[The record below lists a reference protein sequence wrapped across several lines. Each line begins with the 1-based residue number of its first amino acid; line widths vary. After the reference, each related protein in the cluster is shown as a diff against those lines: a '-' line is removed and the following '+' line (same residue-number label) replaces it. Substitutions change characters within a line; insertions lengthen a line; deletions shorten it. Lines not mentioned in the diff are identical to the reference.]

1 MKKTMLFTLFLFSI
15 ISIGLCQNVLGID
28 VSNWQ
33 GNINWEQVKAEGYT
47 FAWAKSTEGMTYTDP
62 MFFTNME
69 NGLNANVVMGAY
81 HFARP
86 DNNTPQEDAMN
97 FLNIASAYIGS
108 GFLPPVLD
116 LENPYSGGQAIVLTD
131 MFTSEELSNWAQ
143 EWMIE
148 VETQTGIAPFIYI
161 NGNYANYLNS
171 SLTEYGLWFAQPDE
185 NLSPP
190 INIGSW
196 ENWKFKQYSWWG
208 SIDGVQGD
216 VDLNIFNGT
225 LQDFNATIGLN
236 TSDIETRMNNKIHV
250 FPNPTRHLLHVNIGE
265 SEIDKIALY
274 DTKGLIQEI
283 LFKDGSIDC
292 SILKSGLYYLHL
304 ITKDGIKYILKIN
317 KV

>member
-1 MKKTMLFTLFLFSI
+1 MKITISCFLISFSI
-15 ISIGLCQNVLGID
+15 ISITFCQDVLGID

-33 GNINWEQVKAEGYT
+33 GNIDWEQVKADGYT

-62 MFFTNME
+62 MFVNNME

-86 DNNTPQEDAMN
+86 DNNTPQEDAAN
-97 FLNIASAYIGS
+97 FLNVASAYIGN

-116 LENPYSGGQAIVLTD
+116 LENPYSGGQAILLTD
-131 MFTSEELSNWAQ
+131 MFTSEELSSWAQ

-148 VETQTGIAPFIYI
+148 VQTQTGIAPFIYI

-171 SLTEYGLWFAQPDE
+171 SLNEYGLWFAQPDE

-196 ENWKFKQYSWWG
+196 EDWRFKQYSWWG
-208 SIDGVQGD
+208 AISGIQGD

-225 LQDFNATIGLN
+225 LQDFNTIIGINTAEMTSKLN
-236 TSDIETRMNNKIHV
+236 NDINV
-250 FPNPTRHLLHVNIGE
+250 FPNPTSGFLNINIGE
-265 SEIDKIALY
+265 TEIDKIALH
-274 DTKGLIQEI
+274 DSKGLIQET

-292 SILKSGLYYLHL
+292 SFLNPGLYYLH
-304 ITKDGIKYILKIN
+304 IVTKDGFKYFKKIN
-317 KV
+317 KI

>member
-1 MKKTMLFTLFLFSI
+1 MKIKILTSLVFSSV
-15 ISIGLCQNVLGID
+15 ISIGFCQDVLGID

-33 GNINWEQVKAEGYT
+33 GNIDWEQVKADGYT

-69 NGLNANVVMGAY
+69 NGLDANVIMGAY

-86 DNNTPQEDAMN
+86 DNNTPQEDAAN
-97 FLNIASAYIGS
+97 FLNIASAYIGN

-116 LENPYSGGQAIVLTD
+116 LENPYSGGQAILLTD

-143 EWMIE
+143 AWMVE
-148 VETQTGIAPFIYI
+148 VETQTGISPFIYI

-190 INIGSW
+190 INIGTW
-196 ENWKFKQYSWWG
+196 EDWKFKQYSWWG
-208 SIDGVQGD
+208 DISGIQGD

-225 LQDFNATIGLN
+225 LQDFNTIIGIN
-236 TSDIETRMNNKIHV
+236 TT
-250 FPNPTRHLLHVNIGE
+250 
-265 SEIDKIALY
+265 
-274 DTKGLIQEI
+274 Q
-283 LFKDGSIDC
+283 
-292 SILKSGLYYLHL
+292 
-304 ITKDGIKYILKIN
+304 IT
-317 KV
+317 

>member
-1 MKKTMLFTLFLFSI
+1 MKITISCFLISFSI
-15 ISIGLCQNVLGID
+15 ISITFCQDVLGID

-33 GNINWEQVKAEGYT
+33 GNIDWEQVKADGYT

-62 MFFTNME
+62 MFVNNME

-86 DNNTPQEDAMN
+86 DNNTPQEDAAN
-97 FLNIASAYIGS
+97 FLNVASAYIGN

-116 LENPYSGGQAIVLTD
+116 LENPYSGGQAILLMD
-131 MFTSEELSNWAQ
+131 MFTSEELSSWAR

-148 VETQTGIAPFIYI
+148 VQTQTGIAPFIYI
-161 NGNYANYLNS
+161 NGNYSNYLNS
-171 SLTEYGLWFAQPDE
+171 SLNEYGLWFAQPDE

-196 ENWKFKQYSWWG
+196 EDWRFKQYSWWG
-208 SIDGVQGD
+208 AISGIQGD

-225 LQDFNATIGLN
+225 IQDFNTIIGIN
-236 TSDIETRMNNKIHV
+236 TAEMTANQNNDVNV
-250 FPNPTRHLLHVNIGE
+250 FPNPTSGFLNINIGKT
-265 SEIDKIALY
+265 EIDKIALH
-274 DTKGLIQEI
+274 DTKGLIQET

-292 SILKSGLYYLHL
+292 SFLNPGLYYLH
-304 ITKDGIKYILKIN
+304 IVTKDGFKYFKKIN
-317 KV
+317 KI

>member
-1 MKKTMLFTLFLFSI
+1 MKIKILTSLVFSLV
-15 ISIGLCQNVLGID
+15 ISIGFCQDILGID

-33 GNINWEQVKAEGYT
+33 GNIDWEQVKADGYT

-69 NGLNANVVMGAY
+69 NGLDANVIMGAY

-86 DNNTPQEDAMN
+86 DNNTPQEDAAN
-97 FLNIASAYIGS
+97 FLNIASAYIGN

-116 LENPYSGGQAIVLTD
+116 LENPYSGGQAILLTD

-143 EWMIE
+143 AWMVE
-148 VETQTGIAPFIYI
+148 VETQTGISPFIYI

-190 INIGSW
+190 VNIGTWDDW
-196 ENWKFKQYSWWG
+196 EFKQYSWWG
-208 SIDGVQGD
+208 DIPGIQGD

-225 LQDFNATIGLN
+225 LQDFNTIIGIN
-236 TSDIETRMNNKIHV
+236 TAGIAIQNSQINV
-250 FPNPTRHLLHVNIGE
+250 FPNPTSGLLHVDAGGNQIKE
-265 SEIDKIALY
+265 AILY
-274 DTKGLIQEI
+274 DCKGLIQPA
-283 LFKDGSIDC
+283 LFKDGLIDC
-292 SILKSGLYYLHL
+292 SVLSRGLYYLH
-304 ITKDGIKYILKIN
+304 ITTNKGLYYFLKVNRI
-317 KV
+317 

>member
-1 MKKTMLFTLFLFSI
+1 MKTTILFSLFFFSS
-15 ISIGLCQNVLGID
+15 ISIGFCQDLLGID

-33 GNINWEQVKAEGYT
+33 GNIDWDQVKANGYSY
-47 FAWAKSTEGMTYTDP
+47 AWAKSTEGMTYTDP

-86 DNNTPQEDAMN
+86 DNNTPQEDAAN
-97 FLNIASAYIGS
+97 FLNVASAYIGN

-116 LENPYSGGQAIVLTD
+116 LENPYSGGQAILLTD

-148 VETQTGIAPFIYI
+148 VETQTGITPYIYI

-190 INIGSW
+190 TNIGAW
-196 ENWKFKQYSWWG
+196 EDWKFKQFSWWG
-208 SIDGVQGD
+208 EIPGIQGD

-225 LQDFNATIGLN
+225 PQDFNTVIGIN
-236 TSDIETRMNNKIHV
+236 TAEMITQEYNDVNV
-250 FPNPTRHLLHVNIGE
+250 FPNPTSSFLNINIGE
-265 SEIDKIALY
+265 TEIDKIALQ
-274 DTKGLIQEI
+274 DTKGIIHET

-292 SILKSGLYYLHL
+292 SFLRPGLYYLHL
-304 ITKDGIKYILKIN
+304 VTKDGFKYLKKIN
-317 KV
+317 KI

>member
-1 MKKTMLFTLFLFSI
+1 MKIKILTSLVFSLV
-15 ISIGLCQNVLGID
+15 ISIGFCQDILGID

-33 GNINWEQVKAEGYT
+33 GNIDWEQVKADGYT

-69 NGLNANVVMGAY
+69 NGLDANVIMGAY

-86 DNNTPQEDAMN
+86 DNNTPQEDAAN
-97 FLNIASAYIGS
+97 FLNIASAYIGN

-116 LENPYSGGQAIVLTD
+116 LENPYSGGQAILLTD

-143 EWMIE
+143 AWMVE
-148 VETQTGIAPFIYI
+148 VETQTGISPFIYI

-190 INIGSW
+190 INIGTW
-196 ENWKFKQYSWWG
+196 EDWKFKQYSWWG
-208 SIDGVQGD
+208 DISGIQGD

-225 LQDFNATIGLN
+225 LQDFNTIIGIN
-236 TSDIETRMNNKIHV
+236 TT
-250 FPNPTRHLLHVNIGE
+250 
-265 SEIDKIALY
+265 
-274 DTKGLIQEI
+274 Q
-283 LFKDGSIDC
+283 
-292 SILKSGLYYLHL
+292 
-304 ITKDGIKYILKIN
+304 IT
-317 KV
+317 

>member
-1 MKKTMLFTLFLFSI
+1 MKITISCFLISFSI
-15 ISIGLCQNVLGID
+15 ISITFCQDVLGID

-33 GNINWEQVKAEGYT
+33 GNIDWEQVKADGYT

-62 MFFTNME
+62 MFVNNME

-86 DNNTPQEDAMN
+86 DNNTPQEDAAN
-97 FLNIASAYIGS
+97 FLNVASAYIGN
-108 GFLPPVLD
+108 GFMPPVLD
-116 LENPYSGGQAIVLTD
+116 LENPYSGGQAVLLTD

-143 EWMIE
+143 AWMVE
-148 VETQTGIAPFIYI
+148 VETQTGISPFIYI

-185 NLSPP
+185 NLNPP

-196 ENWKFKQYSWWG
+196 EDWRFKQYSWWG
-208 SIDGVQGD
+208 AISGIQGD

-225 LQDFNATIGLN
+225 LQDFNTIIGIN
-236 TSDIETRMNNKIHV
+236 TAEMTANQNNDVNV
-250 FPNPTRHLLHVNIGE
+250 FPNPTSGFLNINIGE
-265 SEIDKIALY
+265 AEIDKIALH
-274 DTKGLIQEI
+274 DTKGLIQET

-292 SILKSGLYYLHL
+292 SFLNPGLYYLH
-304 ITKDGIKYILKIN
+304 IVTKDGFKYFKKIN
-317 KV
+317 KI